1 MITVYS
7 KPLCHY
13 CTMAKQYLKKHGF
26 EYEEIRVDT
35 NPEARQFLIDE
46 GHRTMPQIYFN
57 GKLLV
62 EGGGQALVRLDPK
75 YVRELLDP
83 DEGEVINV
91 SEFKL

>member
-13 CTMAKQYLKKHGF
+13 CTMAKQWLEKNGF

-35 NPEARQFLIDE
+35 NNEAREFLISE
-46 GHRTMPQIYFN
+46 GHRTMPQIYHK

-62 EGGGQALVRLDPK
+62 EGGGQALVRMNPDT
-75 YVRELLDP
+75 VRELI
-83 DEGEVINV
+83 GEVDVGDIQ
-91 SEFKL
+91 L